1 MKDLDG
7 RNVVVTGGSYGIG
20 KDLVKALLE
29 EGANVFPIARNKDK
43 LDATVEELRPF
54 ARSGRTVKG
63 YPGDVSDRAVITV
76 VIDSIASEQG
86 GIDVLVN
93 NAGIV
98 IPGYFEEL
106 DPDDFETVVK
116 TNYLG
121 AVYATK
127 AALPHLLKHP
137 ESAITITSSAAG
149 VMGTFGYST
158 YSPTKSALIGFAEV
172 LRAELRYKGVQ
183 VMVLLPMDTDTPGYV
198 EEKRVRPTECD
209 AVSGSGGT
217 QSTAYVAKCFIKAFK
232 KGRFLAPCGFTG
244 KLFYRMAGIMPGLT
258 DYILKRPVD
267 KVRKTG

>member
-1 MKDLDG
+1 MKNLDG
-7 RNVVVTGGSYGIG
+7 KNVVVTGGSYGIG
-20 KDLVKALLE
+20 KDLVKALLA
-29 EGANVFPIARNKDK
+29 EGANVFPVARNREK
-43 LDATVEELRPF
+43 LDAAVEELAPS
-54 ARSGRTVKG
+54 AGPGRKVKG
-63 YPGDVSDRAVITV
+63 YPGDVTDRDGIAA

-86 GIDVLVN
+86 GIDMLVN

-106 DPDDFETVVK
+106 ACDDFETVVK

-127 AALPHLLKHP
+127 AALPHLLEHD
-137 ESAITITSSAAG
+137 ESAITFTSSAAG

-198 EEKRVRPTECD
+198 EEKRVRPAECD

-217 QSTAYVAKCFIKAFK
+217 MSTADVAECFIKAFR
-232 KGRFLAPCGFTG
+232 KGRFMAPCGFTG
-244 KLFYRMAGIMPGLT
+244 KLFYRMAGILPGLT

-267 KVRKTG
+267 KVRR

>member
-1 MKDLDG
+1 MKNLNG
-7 RNVVVTGGSYGIG
+7 KNVVVTGGSYGIG
-20 KDLVKALLE
+20 KDLVKALLA
-29 EGANVFPIARNKDK
+29 EGANVFPIARNQDK

-54 ARSGRTVKG
+54 AGSGRNIKG
-63 YPGDVSDRAVITV
+63 YPGDVSERDAIKS
-76 VIDSIASEQG
+76 VIDGIASEQG

-106 DPDDFETVVK
+106 TPDDFEAVVR

-137 ESAITITSSAAG
+137 ESAVTFTSSAAG
-149 VMGTFGYST
+149 LMGTFGYST

-183 VMVLLPMDTDTPGYV
+183 VMVLCPMDTDTPGFV
-198 EEKRVRPTECD
+198 DEKKVRPAECD

-217 QSTAYVAKCFIKAFK
+217 MSTADVAECFIKAFK
-232 KGRFLAPCGFTG
+232 KGRFMAPCGFTG
-244 KLFYRMAGIMPGLT
+244 KLFYRMTGILPGLT
-258 DYILKRPVD
+258 DYILKSQVD
-267 KVRKTG
+267 KARR